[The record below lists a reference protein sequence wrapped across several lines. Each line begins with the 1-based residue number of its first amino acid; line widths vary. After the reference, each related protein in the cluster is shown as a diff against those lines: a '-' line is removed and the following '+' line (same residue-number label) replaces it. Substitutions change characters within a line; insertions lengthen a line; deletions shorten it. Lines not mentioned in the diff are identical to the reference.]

1 MQIQNLFAKGT
12 INKDLQARF
21 VDTDELIDAENFF
34 VVTTD
39 GSSVGVGKNALGNVL
54 KTAYNIVGGKTIG
67 HGVDSSTS
75 HIYNFIKGDLFDY
88 VIEYNTET
96 ANSAIVL
103 QSTTGTRLNF
113 KEGERILNVEI
124 IVNEKP
130 FDINQ
135 AEGGNLIKFSGDS
148 NPPRIANINRAKTWG
163 LDGFTAEEITLIKA
177 PPFYPPNVVQVN
189 SLDLNENFLI
199 DKFITFAYRYKY
211 KDDYYSAISAWQ
223 EYAFTPGRFLLDF
236 ATFENKGMQN
246 IFNACNITFNTGPR
260 EVIAI
265 DLLFRESNTS
275 TVYKIDQYVK
285 DDEGWADN
293 TAQTIQFNNSKVYST
308 LPDDQFFRVCDYIP
322 NESVASV
329 FTQNRLFF
337 ANYREGKNLI
347 DKDGNKVM
355 IEDTVELVA
364 TEFTSTNPIVL
375 NFTSTSPF
383 DGSTIDKG
391 RIRFNFSGSELI
403 KGAVIYLIFDIKAN
417 YTDDDGDAVED
428 IFQNTYNFILDKDY
442 TSVQELIE
450 DPDNDFKINIEGY
463 FSEYLKNTSLQIPF
477 GTILPYTFNGF
488 TVSVVTPNTFDIVLP
503 TVRYEI
509 DKSPDPNVFVDEY
522 FKNTATTASVDSL
535 GSKKSMKSY
544 RSYEVCR
551 VYFDDQKRPT
561 TALTSATNTIFI
573 PIQNSI
579 TQNQLKVIIPPISK
593 PPVGFSTYR
602 FGIKENRGLY
612 EEIYASIFYKDGIYR
627 WVRLDGSN
635 KNKVNIGDTLLVKRD
650 ISNQLNNVVKTKVLE
665 IVQKDKDFITD
676 NKDSNG
682 NPIVETEGLYMKIK
696 PEGFS
701 IDYNDD
707 EFLTDEQSAAVKN
720 DRPFVNLGADEFSP
734 RDVGSDPAT
743 YTDTP
748 IVQGAV
754 FNIVLHSDYHRDSQ
768 KNDYE
773 GNFIIN
779 DNYDNFED
787 YYNAELA
794 GIQFKGSSGQVF
806 NKSVIRTGG
815 QLVLRIEGTAAG
827 NGTTRRGFLDAK
839 MTLRSVSGYFIFETL
854 GKEVETNTFFL
865 TPDVFN
871 IINGEHEF
879 EDHLLEK
886 TFNCYVQG
894 NGAESHQ
901 IRDDFNEKYV
911 SIDFTPTAV
920 SEDEY
925 KEENRYADI
934 TYSGIFNSSTNI
946 NKLNEFNLSTANFKD
961 NIDKAYG
968 PIYKLKGIE
977 TNLQVFQEDKD
988 SFVYYGKD
996 ILFNEDGTS
1005 NLASISDVLGSQDLY
1020 LGEYGIST
1028 HPESLDMYA
1037 GTIYHSDVKRGVMLK
1052 KTNNGLFE
1060 ISSQYMNS
1068 YFKNL
1073 FRDNVIN
1080 QIIGKYDQYN
1090 DIYIVNIKYNGTE
1103 YVTWVYSD
1111 IHNGWLGK
1119 ITFNPEDMCRV
1130 NNRFFS
1136 FKNGEIYEHNQE
1148 VRNTFY
1154 GVEYPSTFTFNFSQN
1169 PSDRK
1174 NYKTLNTESTDSWTF
1189 ELETDI
1195 DKGFINKSDF
1205 VKQEG
1210 VFRAYIRNSNNEIDN
1225 SKLCVQGMGSC
1236 SIDGNTLEF
1245 SFDIDH
1251 FISIGDEIRTVNKLL
1266 VGKILSK
1273 TTNSV
1278 TLDNVANIVDG
1289 DFVTCSKPQS
1299 VENSALLGYHMMV
1312 KATLNKNT
1320 KSEVYSVNAEIAKSF
1335 I

>member
-1 MQIQNLFAKGT
+1 MILQNIFAKGT
-12 INKDLQARF
+12 VNRDLDPRF
-21 VDTDELIDAENFF
+21 VDSDELIDCENFF
-34 VVTTD
+34 VTTTD

-54 KTAYNIVGGKTIG
+54 KTTYNILGGKTIG
-67 HGVDSSTS
+67 HGVDTSTS
-75 HIYNFIKGDLFDY
+75 NIYNFIKGTLYDY
-88 VIEYNTET
+88 IIEYNTET
-96 ANSAIVL
+96 GNSAIVL
-103 QSTTGTRLNF
+103 QSSTGTRLNF

-130 FDINQ
+130 FYPNQ

-189 SLDLNENFLI
+189 SSDLNENFLI
-199 DKFITFAYRYKY
+199 DKFMTFAYRYKY
-211 KDDYYSAISAWQ
+211 KDDYYSAISTWQ
-223 EYAFTPGRFLLDF
+223 QYAFTPGRFNLDF
-236 ATFENKGMQN
+236 ATFENRGMQN
-246 IFNACNITFNTGPR
+246 IFNACNIFFNTGPR

-275 TVYKIDQYVK
+275 TVYKVDQYVK
-285 DDEGWADN
+285 SAKGWGDN
-293 TAQTIQFNNSKVYST
+293 TTQMIQFNNSKIYST

-322 NESVASV
+322 NESVAST

-347 DKDGNKVM
+347 DTNGNKVL
-355 IEDTVELVA
+355 IEDTVDLVA
-364 TEFTSTNPIVL
+364 TVFTSTNPVVSS
-375 NFTSTSPF
+375 FASTSPF
-383 DGSTIDKG
+383 DSSSIDKG
-391 RIRFNFSGSELI
+391 RIRFNFSGNPLV

-417 YTDDDGDAVED
+417 YTDDGDPVED
-428 IFQNTYNFILDKDY
+428 VFVNTYNFILDKDY
-442 TSVQELIE
+442 LNIQALIT
-450 DPDNDFKINIEGY
+450 DPDNDFKLNIEGY
-463 FSEYLKNTSLQIPF
+463 FSDYLKNTSLQIPF
-477 GTILPYTFNGF
+477 GTILPYTYNGF
-488 TVSVVTPNTFDIVLP
+488 KVNVVTADTFDVVLP

-509 DKSPDPNVFVDEY
+509 NKTPDPNVFIDEY
-522 FKNTATTASVDSL
+522 FKNNATTASVDSL

-561 TALTSATNTIFI
+561 TALTSATNTLFI

-579 TQNQLKVIIPPISK
+579 TQNQIKVTIPSTSK

-602 FGIKENRGLY
+602 FGIKENRGSY
-612 EEIYASIFYKDGIYR
+612 EEIYASIFYKDGVYR
-627 WVRLDGSN
+627 WIRLDGSN
-635 KNKVNIGDTLLVKRD
+635 KNKVNVNDTLLVKRD
-650 ISNQLNNVVKTKVLE
+650 ISNNLSSVVKTKVLE
-665 IVQKDKDFITD
+665 IMQKDKDFITD

-701 IDYNDD
+701 IDYNDN
-707 EFLTDEQSAAVKN
+707 EFISDEQSSAVKE

-734 RDVGSDPAT
+734 KNEGSGPPIT

-754 FNIVLHSDYHRDSQ
+754 FNIVLHSDYHRDNER
-768 KNDYE
+768 NDYE
-773 GNFIIN
+773 GNFIVN
-779 DNYDNFED
+779 DNYNNFQD

-794 GIQFKGSSGQVF
+794 GIQFKGTNGKIF
-806 NKSVIRTGG
+806 NKSVIRDNG

-827 NGTTRRGFLDAK
+827 NGTSRRGFLDAK

-854 GKEVETNTFFL
+854 GKEIETYTFFL

-871 IINGEHEF
+871 IVNGEHQFSE
-879 EDHLLEK
+879 HLLEK

-946 NKLNEFNLSTANFKD
+946 NKLNEFNLSTGNFKD
-961 NIDKAYG
+961 DIDKSYG

-996 ILFNEDGTS
+996 ILYNQDGTS
-1005 NLASISDVLGSQDLY
+1005 NLTSISDVLGSQDLY

-1028 HPESLDMYA
+1028 HPESFDMYA
-1037 GTIYHSDVKRGVMLK
+1037 GTVYHSDVKRGVMLK

-1060 ISSQYMNS
+1060 ISSQNMNS

-1073 FRDNVIN
+1073 FRDNEIN
-1080 QIIGKYDQYN
+1080 QVIGKYDQYN
-1090 DIYIVNIKYNGTE
+1090 DVYIVNIKYNGTE

-1111 IHNGWLGK
+1111 KYDGWLGK
-1119 ITFNPEDMCRV
+1119 TTFNPEDMCRV

-1136 FKNGEIYEHNQE
+1136 FKNGEVYEHNQE
-1148 VRNTFY
+1148 GRNTFY
-1154 GVEYPSTFTFNFSQN
+1154 GIEYDSTFTFNFSQN

-1174 NYKTLNTESTDSWTF
+1174 NYKTLNSESTDSWSF

-1210 VFRAYIRNSNNEIDN
+1210 VFRAYIRNSNTEIDN
-1225 SKLCVQGMGSC
+1225 SKLCVQGIGIC
-1236 SIDGNTLEF
+1236 TITGNTLNF
-1245 SFDIDH
+1245 TFDIDN
-1251 FISIGDEIRTVNKLL
+1251 FISIGDEIRTVSKLL

-1273 TTNSV
+1273 TTNSL
-1278 TLDNVANIVDG
+1278 TLDNVSNIVNG

-1299 VENSALLGYHMMV
+1299 VENSALLGYHMTV
-1312 KATLNKNT
+1312 KATLRKNT
-1320 KSEVYSVNAEIAKSF
+1320 KTEVYSVNAEVAKSF
-1335 I
+1335 S